1 MTPLAD
7 LPAVYL
13 AIERER
19 DGLRDENG
27 TPKEVAT
34 LRRQLEKL
42 RNALCTGQEREAGP
56 RAAHPR
62 A

>member
-1 MTPLAD
+1 
-7 LPAVYL
+7 LPTCPPVYL

-27 TPKEVAT
+27 TPKDEVAT
-34 LRRQLEKL
+34 LRWQLEKL
-42 RNALCTGQEREAGP
+42 RNALGTGQEREAGP